1 VYIYRFFFHHQ
12 KDERA
17 FNLKQCMDDQKMI
30 SRNISKCIFISVLGC
45 GNIKS
50 TAYFTFKMKKKV
62 KGEQKHR
69 TINKKIWIFILP

>member
-1 VYIYRFFFHHQ
+1 MH
-12 KDERA
+12 
-17 FNLKQCMDDQKMI
+17 DQKMI

-69 TINKKIWIFILP
+69 TINKKNMDFHITLNFNDIEY